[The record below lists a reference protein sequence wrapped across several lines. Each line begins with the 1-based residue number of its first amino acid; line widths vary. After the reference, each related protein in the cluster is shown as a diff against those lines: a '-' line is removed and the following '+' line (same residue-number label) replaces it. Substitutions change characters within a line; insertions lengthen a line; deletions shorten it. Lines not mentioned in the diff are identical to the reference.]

1 MVRLRV
7 RLRVDLVES
16 VLWLSGART
25 VQEAVEL
32 ALLNLVLNHLP
43 PEAGRTGGARSFW
56 LRARLRDAAR
66 GGRP

>member
-1 MVRLRV
+1 MLRA

-32 ALLNLVLNHLP
+32 ALLNLVLNHMP
-43 PEAGRTGGARSFW
+43 SEAGRTGGARGFW
-56 LRARLRDAAR
+56 IRARLRDVAR
-66 GGRP
+66 AGGS